1 MMLDGDRERDSDR
14 RVGSAWGKEG
24 RGQLGSILASGC
36 HLYVS
41 VRVRLS
47 VKIKRR
53 THGPGRQDSRARDG
67 TEEKREGEAGKRAR
81 ARPNVA
87 KLKNQQY

>member
-1 MMLDGDRERDSDR
+1 MARGMGVR
-14 RVGSAWGKEG
+14 GYGK
-24 RGQLGSILASGC
+24 LGSILASGC

-41 VRVRLS
+41 ARVRLS

-67 TEEKREGEAGKRAR
+67 TGWKRGGEVGKGGKDEVRRRQA
-81 ARPNVA
+81 
-87 KLKNQQY
+87 